1 MPIVFQ
7 VVLLLFATIFSIL
20 GALMIVA
27 PTRYPNLYD
36 GFLRENVMRSQHTE
50 QDRIL
55 AIRAQGLIAVA
66 CGGFFAL
73 FVWALR

>member
-1 MPIVFQ
+1 MPIAIQILF
-7 VVLLLFATIFSIL
+7 LLFATIFSTL

-27 PTRYPNLYD
+27 PTRYPKLYD
-36 GFLRENVMRSQHTE
+36 GFLRENVMRRQHTE
-50 QDRIL
+50 RDRIL

-73 FVWALR
+73 FIWALR

>member
-1 MPIVFQ
+1 MPIAIQILF
-7 VVLLLFATIFSIL
+7 LLFAAIFSTL
-20 GALMIVA
+20 SALMLLA

>member
-36 GFLRENVMRSQHTE
+36 GFLRENVMRRQHTE

-66 CGGFFAL
+66 CGGFFVL